1 VLILSEY
8 IAIYKFLLS
17 NDMSI
22 NKEKTL
28 TFLEDLKNNIL
39 SNNLDV
45 DNTLIELICYAIS
58 ICETKAQLK
67 IICEY
72 IDYIKQTDE
81 PLFIAN
87 ADKLAFRLSQNT
99 KVFKTL
105 KNIVTSQSY
114 MDTTIYS
121 KVIEKYVK
129 NKLDTI
135 SEITPAIKEDMEY
148 YDEIINTLDVID
160 NETLKEY
167 KTQIEMYK
175 DTIIIQEMT
184 EESILNEIMEM
195 KQEETEAL

>member
-1 VLILSEY
+1 
-8 IAIYKFLLS
+8 
-17 NDMSI
+17 
-22 NKEKTL
+22 
-28 TFLEDLKNNIL
+28 
-39 SNNLDV
+39 
-45 DNTLIELICYAIS
+45 
-58 ICETKAQLK
+58 
-67 IICEY
+67 
-72 IDYIKQTDE
+72 
-81 PLFIAN
+81 
-87 ADKLAFRLSQNT
+87 
-99 KVFKTL
+99 
-105 KNIVTSQSY
+105 
-114 MDTTIYS
+114 MDATIYS

>member
-1 VLILSEY
+1 MSEY

-17 NDMSI
+17 KDMSI

-58 ICETKAQLK
+58 ICETKTQLK
-67 IICEY
+67 LICEY

-81 PLFIAN
+81 SLFIAN
-87 ADKLAFRLSQNT
+87 ADKLAFRLSENT

-114 MDTTIYS
+114 MNATIYS
-121 KVIEKYVK
+121 KVIEKYMK
-129 NKLDTI
+129 NKLDNI
-135 SEITPAIKEDMEY
+135 SEITPAIKEDIEY
-148 YDEIINTLDVID
+148 YDEIINTLDAID

-167 KTQIEMYK
+167 KAQIKMYK
-175 DTIIIQEMT
+175 DTITIQEIT